1 MWLMC
6 CIIGKERESR
16 KGKKDERVSWREEPQ
31 DMAVIEFID
40 QTEKEEG
47 SRKNKYINMGH
58 TVT

>member
-47 SRKNKYINMGH
+47 SRKINI
-58 TVT
+58 